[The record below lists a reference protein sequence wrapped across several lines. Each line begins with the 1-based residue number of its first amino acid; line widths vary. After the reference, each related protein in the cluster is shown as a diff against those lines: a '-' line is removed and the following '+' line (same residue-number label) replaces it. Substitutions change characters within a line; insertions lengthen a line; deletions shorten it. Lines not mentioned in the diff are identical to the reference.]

1 MMTGKA
7 IRKATAT
14 LAAAAALAA
23 VANAADKADK
33 IPLYLWS
40 GQIPYRTVEAAGD
53 EAYQPGDL
61 VVVAG
66 PWRRGG
72 LAGGAILHSTINEPA
87 LGEDKVLTQAP
98 VDVRYFYLDVLP
110 PDAPVNMTGNFVEVR
125 GLVADDDLYE
135 YAYVVRPELL
145 EVLAEPD
152 VLGDAREA
160 LAAISKDIKKIKLDL
175 ISGEAHREYN
185 KKYKIVADVA
195 EADVELEAVDY
206 EADVAVTRARLERL
220 PPLDSDVLFRY
231 LDVYVFSDCKT
242 CKALWAVACVGGYY
256 RE

>member
-1 MMTGKA
+1 MTGKV
-7 IRKATAT
+7 IRTATAI
-14 LAAAAALAA
+14 LAIATALPAG
-23 VANAADKADK
+23 AADKVEK

-40 GQIPYRTVEAAGD
+40 GQVPYRTVEAAGD

-66 PWRRGG
+66 TWQRGG
-72 LAGGAILHSTINEPA
+72 LAGGAVLHFTIAEPA

-110 PDAPVNMTGNFVEVR
+110 PDAPENMADNSVEVR

-152 VLGDAREA
+152 VLGDARAALEA
-160 LAAISKDIKKIKLDL
+160 IIKDIKKVKLDL
-175 ISGEAHREYN
+175 ISGEVHREYN
-185 KKYKIVADVA
+185 KNYKIVADVA
-195 EADVELEAVDY
+195 EAELMLVGVDY

-220 PPLDSDVLFRY
+220 PPLDSDILFRY

-256 RE
+256 LE